1 MDTDGKRMN
10 SLKGIKKRWVRNYIL
25 VIFIMIVLIEG
36 LFLFLI
42 KNYYYK
48 NIEEN
53 LTNRVEVVSG
63 FYNKYLSLT
72 SYNLESNT
80 KQFIK
85 KFNFNDYAEVQVLD
99 RNGNI
104 VLNSTGFKRDERIKT
119 EDFIKALEDNASS
132 WVGKSITSN
141 EKIMAVSAPIKDFS
155 GEIIG
160 VLRFVTSLEGA
171 DKIVT
176 RWFLISLGVIMVVM
190 ILVSVLSTI
199 FTRTIIIPVKEIT
212 EASKKIAKGQL
223 DVKIDKLYNDEIGEL
238 ADTINYMA
246 SELDKLQKM
255 KNDFI
260 SSISHELRT
269 PLTSIKGWGETIITG
284 DLKNKEETKTGLKI
298 IINETQRL
306 TKMVE
311 ELLDFARLENGHI
324 SLDIKKIDVKK
335 ELDEI
340 VHIFEG
346 KAKKKNIEISYNSE
360 EDFFFTIGD
369 KNRLRQV
376 FINILDNAIKFTDEE
391 RNIYVKIYEKKG
403 YILVSF
409 QDEGIGIPQNEIK
422 KIKEKFYKG
431 KSKKEGS
438 GLGLAISTEIINLHE
453 GKLNIESQEEVGTTI
468 TIILPK
474 KN

>member
-1 MDTDGKRMN
+1 MDTNGKRMN

-25 VIFIMIVLIEG
+25 VIFIMIVLVEG

-42 KNYYYK
+42 RNYYYRS
-48 NIEEN
+48 IEES
-53 LTNRVEVVSG
+53 LTNRVEVTAG

-72 SYNLESNT
+72 SYKLESST
-80 KQFIK
+80 KEFID
-85 KFNFNDYAEVQVLD
+85 KFNFDDYAEVQVLD

-104 VLNSTGFKRDERIKT
+104 VLNSTGFKREEKIETD
-119 EDFIKALEDNASS
+119 DFYKALQDTTSA
-132 WVGKSITSN
+132 WVGKSSTSN
-141 EKIMAVSAPIKDFS
+141 EKIMAVSAPIKDFN
-155 GEIIG
+155 GETMG

-171 DKIVT
+171 DDIITK
-176 RWFLISLGVIMVVM
+176 WFLISLGVIVVVM
-190 ILVSVLSTI
+190 VLVSVLSTI

-255 KNDFI
+255 KNDFV

-284 DLKNKEETKTGLKI
+284 DLNDKEETKTGLKI
-298 IINETQRL
+298 IINETERL
-306 TKMVE
+306 TNMVE
-311 ELLDFARLENGHI
+311 ELLDFARLENDYI
-324 SLDIKKIDVKK
+324 SLDMKQIELKK

-340 VHIFEG
+340 VHILEG
-346 KAKKKNIEISYNSE
+346 KAKKKNIKISYTSV
-360 EDFFFTIGD
+360 EDSFFTVGD

-376 FINILDNAIKFTDEE
+376 FINILDNAIKFSDEE
-391 RNIYVKIYEKKG
+391 KSIYIKIYEENQC
-403 YILVSF
+403 ILISF
-409 QDEGIGIPQNEIK
+409 RDEGTGIPQNEID

-431 KSKKEGS
+431 ISKKEGS
-438 GLGLAISTEIINLHE
+438 GLGLAISTEIINLHGGE
-453 GKLNIESQEEVGTTI
+453 LTIESKLEVGTTVK
-468 TIILPK
+468 IILPK
-474 KN
+474 KS